1 MNTTHDDELLALAYA
16 TGVTKPRTPLVGRTE
31 LAWLGKGILATAVC
45 FTAYILPLGLLDYLA
60 G

>member
-16 TGVTKPRTPLVGRTE
+16 TGVTKQRPPLIRRNE

-45 FTAYILPLGLLDYLA
+45 FTAYVLPLGLLDYLV

>member
-16 TGVTKPRTPLVGRTE
+16 TGVTKQHAPLVGRNE
-31 LAWLGKGILATAVC
+31 LAWLGKGLLATAVC